1 MRPSRQ
7 RSCQSFTAAACTS
20 ASTALSSR
28 SRGAPSSTIR
38 EAPRD
43 DSGGGVVPAA
53 SGATA
58 VFVTAG
64 PVATDPDKDA
74 KTRANPRV
82 SKVPLASEMPAA
94 TPAAAPTATEA
105 TTAELGQRVAP
116 RESLADESPSL
127 FPALAGR
134 ACFDR
139 PRRVAPASPIGRQW
153 GEPPPPSAA
162 QRMPVAHDRR
172 GRKCWISPR
181 TLRAAA
187 ASRRSERAPAARV
200 FHLPRRE
207 RGRGSR
213 TSSGPQSLSLSGGAH
228 VMHQLLPWG
237 KLVWLFSNSCL
248 HRMHVFVAPSMGC
261 VSSVVVVC
269 IPLHPS
275 DSEKRV
281 RVETRILTRICI
293 QDTQRSRQISEPP
306 DSRTRIAELALERWR
321 ARRGSR

>member
-1 MRPSRQ
+1 MS
-7 RSCQSFTAAACTS
+7 
-20 ASTALSSR
+20 
-28 SRGAPSSTIR
+28 
-38 EAPRD
+38 
-43 DSGGGVVPAA
+43 AA

-64 PVATDPDKDA
+64 PVATDPDRDA

-105 TTAELGQRVAP
+105 MTAELGQRVAP

-134 ACFDR
+134 AWSDR
-139 PRRVAPASPIGRQW
+139 PRRVAHASPLGRQW

-172 GRKCWISPR
+172 GRTRWISPG

-200 FHLPRRE
+200 FHLPGRE
-207 RGRGSR
+207 RGRGAEPPRVSR
-213 TSSGPQSLSLSGGAH
+213 
-228 VMHQLLPWG
+228 
-237 KLVWLFSNSCL
+237 
-248 HRMHVFVAPSMGC
+248 
-261 VSSVVVVC
+261 SSVAVAVGGRALDAPAAAVGKVGLVV
-269 IPLHPS
+269 L
-275 DSEKRV
+275 
-281 RVETRILTRICI
+281 
-293 QDTQRSRQISEPP
+293 
-306 DSRTRIAELALERWR
+306 
-321 ARRGSR
+321 